1 MGWGDSLLLLSETHI
16 DRRGTE
22 QRCGGEVPSM
32 SSVFA
37 IRPSVSAGSFPF
49 PIARYS
55 ETTSPFRVAIVT
67 SDVAIQASMVEL
79 LQECSLRPEL
89 ASGIAELKSICAG
102 TPPIAC
108 LCGFELA
115 DGSFRDAVEW
125 LDAQPFQ
132 IPVIMVSPP
141 SVGKMPECF
150 VDSVKA
156 GALATICYPYRL
168 NDVQITLW
176 SAIQLQRQLL

>member
-1 MGWGDSLLLLSETHI
+1 MGSVTTLRHTDST
-16 DRRGTE
+16 D
-22 QRCGGEVPSM
+22 
-32 SSVFA
+32 
-37 IRPSVSAGSFPF
+37 SFPF
-49 PIARYS
+49 PVARYS
-55 ETTSPFRVAIVT
+55 ETISPFRVAVVT

-79 LQECSLRPEL
+79 LQECSLKPEL

-102 TPPIAC
+102 APPIAC

-125 LDAQPFQ
+125 LDAQPVE

-141 SVGKMPECF
+141 SVGKMPGCF

-168 NDVQITLW
+168 NDVQIMLW
-176 SAIQLQRQLL
+176 SAIQSQRQLL

>member
-1 MGWGDSLLLLSETHI
+1 
-16 DRRGTE
+16 
-22 QRCGGEVPSM
+22 M
-32 SSVFA
+32 SSA
-37 IRPSVSAGSFPF
+37 TTLRHIVSTNSFPF
-49 PIARYS
+49 PVARYS
-55 ETTSPFRVAIVT
+55 ESAWPFRVAVVT

-79 LQECSLRPEL
+79 LQECSLKPEL

-102 TPPIAC
+102 APPIAC

-125 LDAQPFQ
+125 LDAQPVQ

-141 SVGKMPECF
+141 SVSKTPECF

-168 NDVQITLW
+168 NDVQIMLW
-176 SAIQLQRQLL
+176 SVIQLQRRFL